1 MSVRGGFALG
11 VVGGVFLA
19 LAVAGGTWF
28 LLLGPQLAP
37 RTAGPGSLGDPGL
50 ALSAQERRGEALYVA
65 NCVSCH
71 GGPTGGSMMDYPPR
85 HNANGHTWHHPD
97 CGLATVIR
105 DGGDEMTQA
114 MREMMA
120 LASDAPTMPAF
131 KDRLSPADIEA
142 VLSYIRLMWTPQQR
156 SVQAQVTREQCAPR

>member
-1 MSVRGGFALG
+1 MNVRGAFAIGLA
-11 VVGGVFLA
+11 GGLVLA
-19 LAVAGGTWF
+19 VAVAGGAWY
-28 LLLGPQLAP
+28 LLFGPQLVA

-50 ALSAQERRGEALYVA
+50 VLSAQERRGDALYAA
-65 NCVSCH
+65 NCLSCH
-71 GGPTGGSMMDYPPR
+71 GGPAGGSMADYPPR

-97 CGLATVIR
+97 CGLVRVIR

-114 MREMMA
+114 MRDMMA
-120 LASDAPTMPAF
+120 PASDAPRMPAF

-156 SVQAQVTREQCAPR
+156 AVQTQVTREQCAPQ